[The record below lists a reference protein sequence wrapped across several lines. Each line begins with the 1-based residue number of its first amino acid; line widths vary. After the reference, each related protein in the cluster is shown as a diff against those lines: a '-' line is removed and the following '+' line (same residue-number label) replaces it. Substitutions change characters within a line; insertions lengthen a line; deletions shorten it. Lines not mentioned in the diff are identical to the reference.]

1 MNAPQA
7 GESGTAPNDAAP
19 GDAGSNDA
27 GTRDRVAIITGGGT
41 GVGKACALA
50 LSEAG
55 WKVVICGRRRELL
68 DEVVD
73 LCADEALAV
82 TADVSEPD
90 QVDALFAGTTD
101 RFGRVDLLFNN
112 AGMGTRPVPVDEL
125 AVADWM
131 ATVGVNLTGSWLCAR
146 AAFAQMKRQRP
157 SGGRIINNGSVSAQ
171 TPRPH
176 SSPYSATKHAITGL
190 TKALS
195 LDGRSHGITVG
206 QIDIG
211 NAESPLTA
219 AMATGVPQA
228 DGSIRAEPLMDVD
241 HVARAVLYMAELPA
255 DTNVLTM
262 TVMANGMPL
271 VGRG

>member
-1 MNAPQA
+1 M
-7 GESGTAPNDAAP
+7 
-19 GDAGSNDA
+19 
-27 GTRDRVAIITGGGT
+27 AIITGGGT

-112 AGMGTRPVPVDEL
+112 AGIGTRPVPVDEL

-176 SSPYSATKHAITGL
+176 SSPYTATKHAITGL

-195 LDGRSHGITVG
+195 LDGREHGITVG

-219 AMATGVPQA
+219 AMATGVPQS
-228 DGSIRAEPLMDVD
+228 DGSIRVEPLMDVD
-241 HVARAVLYMAELPA
+241 DVAGAVLYMAELPA

>member
-1 MNAPQA
+1 MT
-7 GESGTAPNDAAP
+7 ESRPY
-19 GDAGSNDA
+19 
-27 GTRDRVAIITGGGT
+27 DRVAIVTGGGT
-41 GVGKACALA
+41 GIGRACALA

-55 WKVVICGRRRELL
+55 WQMVVCGRRRELL

-73 LCADEALAV
+73 ACTGEAVPV
-82 TADVSEPD
+82 TADVSAPE
-90 QVDALFAGTTD
+90 QVDALFTAATD

-125 AVADWM
+125 PIADWM

-157 SGGRIINNGSVSAQ
+157 TGGRIINNGSVSAQ

-176 SSPYSATKHAITGL
+176 SSPYTATKHAITGL

-195 LDGRSHGITVG
+195 LEGRDHGITVG

-219 AMATGVPQA
+219 PMATGVPQA

-241 HVARAVLYMAELPA
+241 DVARAVLYMAELPA
-255 DTNVLTM
+255 GTNVLTM

>member
-1 MNAPQA
+1 MTRPQGAP
-7 GESGTAPNDAAP
+7 AAHTTGP
-19 GDAGSNDA
+19 HPFA
-27 GTRDRVAIITGGGT
+27 RVAIITGGGT
-41 GVGKACALA
+41 GIGRACALA

-55 WKVVICGRRRELL
+55 WKTVVCGRRRDLL
-68 DEVVD
+68 DEVAD
-73 LCADEALAV
+73 QCAADALAV
-82 TADVSEPD
+82 TADVSDPE
-90 QVDALFAGTTD
+90 QVDALFAAATD

-125 AVADWM
+125 PIDDWM

-176 SSPYSATKHAITGL
+176 SSPYTATKHAITGL

-195 LDGRSHGITVG
+195 LEGRDHGITVG

-219 AMATGVPQA
+219 PMSTGVPQA
-228 DGSIRAEPLMDVD
+228 DGSVRTEPVMDVSN
-241 HVARAVLYMAELPA
+241 VAKALLYMAELPPDA
-255 DTNVLTM
+255 NVLTM

>member
-1 MNAPQA
+1 MSE
-7 GESGTAPNDAAP
+7 G
-19 GDAGSNDA
+19 
-27 GTRDRVAIITGGGT
+27 VAVITGGGT
-41 GVGKACALA
+41 GVGKACTLA
-50 LSEAG
+50 LSAAG
-55 WKVVICGRRRELL
+55 WKVAICGRRRELL
-68 DEVVD
+68 DEVAQMCPGD
-73 LCADEALAV
+73 ALAV
-82 TADVSEPD
+82 TADVSQPQ
-90 QVDALFAGTTD
+90 QVDALFAAATD
-101 RFGRVDLLFNN
+101 SFGRVDLLFNN

-125 AVADWM
+125 PIEDWM
-131 ATVGVNLTGSWLCAR
+131 AAVGVNLTGSWLCAR

-176 SSPYSATKHAITGL
+176 SSPYTATKHAITGL

-195 LDGRSHGITVG
+195 LEGRDHGITVG

-219 AMATGVPQA
+219 PMATGVPQA

-241 HVARAVLYMAELPA
+241 DVARAVLYMAELPP

>member
-1 MNAPQA
+1 MTETPQTA
-7 GESGTAPNDAAP
+7 AAHTDESHPLERTA
-19 GDAGSNDA
+19 
-27 GTRDRVAIITGGGT
+27 VITGGGS
-41 GVGKACALA
+41 GIGRACALA
-50 LSEAG
+50 LSAAG
-55 WKVVICGRRRELL
+55 WRVVICGRRRDLL
-68 DEVVD
+68 DEVAALSPGGV
-73 LCADEALAV
+73 LAV
-82 TADVSEPD
+82 TADVSQPD
-90 QVDALFAGTTD
+90 DVDALFTAAVD

-125 AVADWM
+125 PIADWM
-131 ATVGVNLTGSWLCAR
+131 STVGVNLTGSWLCAR

-176 SSPYSATKHAITGL
+176 SSPYTATKHAITGL

-195 LDGRSHGITVG
+195 LEGRDHGITVG

-219 AMATGVPQA
+219 PMATGVPQA
-228 DGSIRAEPLMDVD
+228 DGSIRAEPLMDVED
-241 HVARAVLYMAELPA
+241 VARAVLYMAELPA

>member
-1 MNAPQA
+1 MT
-7 GESGTAPNDAAP
+7 E
-19 GDAGSNDA
+19 
-27 GTRDRVAIITGGGT
+27 TRKQPDSAHDVGHRVGVAIITGGGT

-50 LSEAG
+50 LSAAG
-55 WKVVICGRRRELL
+55 WRVVVCGRRRELL
-68 DEVVD
+68 DEAVEQ
-73 LCADEALAV
+73 CAGEALAV
-82 TADVSEPD
+82 AADVSIPA
-90 QVDALFAGTTD
+90 QVDALFTATTD

-125 AVADWM
+125 PIEDWM
-131 ATVGVNLTGSWLCAR
+131 AAVAVNLTGSWLCAR
-146 AAFAQMKRQRP
+146 AAFAQMKRQEP
-157 SGGRIINNGSVSAQ
+157 AGGRIINNGSVSAQ

-176 SSPYSATKHAITGL
+176 SSPYTASKHAITGL

-195 LDGRSHGITVG
+195 LEGRSHGITVG

-219 AMATGVPQA
+219 AMATGVAQA

-241 HVARAVLYMAELPA
+241 DVARAILYMAELPH

-262 TVMANGMPL
+262 TVMANAMPL